1 MKNFVNTPF
10 TNQKTISLK
19 KEHALYLSI
28 FDFINFDIFYKNI
41 LSTCSVN
48 IRYSILIRVCYIN
61 NSEVTDWRT
70 LGDQMG
76 FICIT
81 TDDMFN
87 YFKQFHKIVLDRL
100 EYAISLYDIKDQD
113 IIGMQLMIYKVDY
126 TDIVVKKQMFS
137 PKSLGPHKELINVSK
152 VSDGLNRAIPLTME
166 IDKFGTLLQKNVING
181 KVDSIILKDGTI
193 INFTERVNNY
203 LDINHKI
210 NKFSSNVD
218 FYQYFLNGIDNII
231 IIESLGKQKII
242 DIYSLDGVKK
252 HHLVDTKLSDNSFS
266 RKVSNVTVYINNT
279 GIYNKDITINFDP
292 VYPNKISGPQSKLI
306 HPDWRVGTLDI
317 ETYKDNDDVSRP
329 YAAGFCVKNTVNTF
343 YIDEDLNSDNVIIKC
358 LDAML
363 IDKYNRYTFYVHN
376 FGRFDVVFIL
386 KVIITTNELNPNKY
400 AYNIIFRDDV
410 ILSIEISS
418 KINNKNYT
426 IKLVDSYTLLQS
438 SLSKLC
444 ETFDTEVKK
453 SVFPYDFVNKYNL
466 FYVGNKPDIKY
477 YNDIDIKSYKEVHN
491 SNWSLKDETIK
502 YLENDLIS
510 LFNVIDEFKRKI
522 YINYHTHITR
532 SLTISGLAMDIF
544 LRRFYNNNIP
554 LINKKSIYM
563 DIKNSYFG
571 GITEVYKPYGKKLF
585 YYDVNSLYPYAA
597 LNSMPGL
604 HCIYKYKINKNI
616 VDCLDS
622 LFGFYYCKIITSNLY
637 LGLLPVRKD
646 GGIYM
651 PLGYIEGWY
660 FSEELIFAYK
670 HGYKIEILKGY
681 EFNKCE
687 NVFNK
692 YIEEFYNIKSTTT
705 DEIMKSI
712 AKSLLNNLLGRFGL
726 NIDKFITELVSQERY
741 YEILQ
746 YKSIKSVKYIG
757 DKVLVTHGSDVSM
770 DICNSHNVDFHRTFS
785 NEIKHN
791 TKISNFREDRFHD
804 VSIAIASAVTSYAR
818 IYMNKIKLDILD
830 KGGSIYYTD
839 TDSIVTDI
847 ELDKTLV
854 GSEIG
859 KFKLVCEL
867 SEAYFISNKTYCMKI
882 SETFFKSNKTYCMK
896 MFNGDEIIKA
906 KGINSKTINW
916 DDFVKLYS
924 GSNIETTRN
933 ETLKDYSMGSV
944 TINVPKPIVLS
955 ANAYSKRVKIYDQN
969 KKWIDTKPIV
979 QKQSYHTSTIT
990 LKTKQLVGIL
1000 KEIFMFLLYIIIFAI
1015 CFYICLCIY
1024 NYSNN
1029 VEIVIIGNT
1038 NFEELKPI
1046 NQSNMWYKSIIDD
1059 FFNKFSSKGKTINTK
1074 ICWYKTHID
1083 NTTLIENENLTD
1095 KYEIINRVK
1104 SKHMNDLISEC
1115 EYYRDKASFLE
1126 LQLLK
1131 TNLAHEDLVRNINNI
1146 VNNINKSR

>member
-1 MKNFVNTPF
+1 M
-10 TNQKTISLK
+10 TNIKTLQNLETISLK
-19 KEHALYLSI
+19 KKEQALYLSI
-28 FDFINFDIFYKNI
+28 FDFMNFDIFYRHI
-41 LSTCSVN
+41 ISTCN
-48 IRYSILIRVCYIN
+48 INTRYSILIRVCYIN

-76 FICIT
+76 FICVT
-81 TDDMFN
+81 TNDMFN

-113 IIGMQLMIYKVDY
+113 VVGMQLMIYKVDY
-126 TDIVVKKQMFS
+126 TNIVVKKQMFS
-137 PKSLGPHKELINVSK
+137 PKSLGPHKELINISK
-152 VSDGLNRAIPLTME
+152 VSNALNRAIPLTME
-166 IDKFGTLLQKNVING
+166 MDKFGTLLQKNVING
-181 KVDSIILKDGTI
+181 KVDSIILKDGSI
-193 INFTERVNNY
+193 INFTERINNY

-210 NKFSSNVD
+210 DKFSSNVD
-218 FYQYFLNGIDNII
+218 FYQYTLNDIDNII

-252 HHLVDTKLSDNSFS
+252 HHLLDTFISDNSFT
-266 RKVSNVTVYINNT
+266 RKISNVTVYINNT
-279 GIYNKDITINFDP
+279 GIYNKDIAINFDP

-317 ETYKDNDDVSRP
+317 ETYKDNDNVSRP
-329 YAAGFCVKNTVNTF
+329 YAAGFCVNNTVNTF
-343 YIDEDLNSDNVIIKC
+343 YIDDDLNSDNVIIKC
-358 LDAML
+358 LDGML

-386 KVIITTNELNPNKY
+386 KVIITTNELHPNKY

-444 ETFDTEVKK
+444 KTFDTEVKK

-477 YNDIDIKSYKEVHN
+477 YNNIDIQSYNEVHN
-491 SNWSLKDETIK
+491 NNWSLKEETIK

-532 SLTISGLAMDIF
+532 SLTISGLSMDIF
-544 LRRFYNNNIP
+544 LRRFYDKNIP

-597 LNSMPGL
+597 LNPMPGL
-604 HCIYKYKINKNI
+604 HCVYKYKINKNI
-616 VDCLDS
+616 VDCLDN
-622 LFGFYYCKIITSNLY
+622 LFGFYYCKIIASDLY

-646 GGIYM
+646 GGVYM

-660 FSEELIFAYK
+660 FSEELKFAYQ

-681 EFNKCE
+681 AFEKCE

-692 YIEEFYNIKSTTT
+692 YIEEFYKIKSTTT
-705 DEIMKSI
+705 DNVMKSI

-746 YKSIKSVKYIG
+746 YKPIKSVKYIG

-770 DICNSHNVDFHRTFS
+770 NICNLHDVDFHSTFS
-785 NEIKHN
+785 NEIKRN
-791 TKISNFREDRFHD
+791 IKSSNFKEDHFHD

-818 IYMNKIKLDILD
+818 IFMNKIKLDILD

-847 ELDKTLV
+847 ELDKTLI
-854 GSEIG
+854 GREIG
-859 KFKLVCEL
+859 KFKLECEV
-867 SEAYFISNKTYCMKI
+867 SEAYFISNKTYCLKKLDG
-882 SETFFKSNKTYCMK
+882 EV
-896 MFNGDEIIKA
+896 IIKA
-906 KGINSKTINW
+906 KGTNSESIHW
-916 DDFVKLYS
+916 EDFVKLYS
-924 GSNIETTRN
+924 GSSIESTRN
-933 ETLKDYSMGSV
+933 ETVKDYSIGSV
-944 TINVPKPIVLS
+944 TINVSKNIVLS
-955 ANAYSKRVKIYDQN
+955 ANAYNKRVKIYDQN
-969 KKWIDTKPIV
+969 KKWIDTRPIV
-979 QKQSYHTSTIT
+979 QIKSYHTYTNTPI
-990 LKTKQLVGIL
+990 KQLLEII
-1000 KEIFMFLLYIIIFAI
+1000 KEICMFILYIIIFTI
-1015 CFYICLCIY
+1015 CFYICFFIY

-1029 VEIVIIGNT
+1029 VEIVIISNT

-1059 FFNKFSSKGKTINTK
+1059 FFNKFTSKGKTINTK
-1074 ICWYKTHID
+1074 ICLYQTHVD
-1083 NTTLIENENLTD
+1083 NITPIENENHTD
-1095 KYEIINRVK
+1095 KFEIIDKVK

-1115 EYYRDKASFLE
+1115 EYYKDKASFLE

-1146 VNNINKSR
+1146 VDNLNKKR

>member
-1 MKNFVNTPF
+1 M
-10 TNQKTISLK
+10 TNIKTSHNLETNSLK
-19 KEHALYLSI
+19 KKEQALYLSI
-28 FDFINFDIFYKNI
+28 FDFMNFDIFYRHI
-41 LSTCSVN
+41 ISTCN
-48 IRYSILIRVCYIN
+48 INTRYSILIRVCYIN

-76 FICIT
+76 FICVT
-81 TDDMFN
+81 TNDMFN

-126 TDIVVKKQMFS
+126 TDIVVKKQMFL
-137 PKSLGPHKELINVSK
+137 PKSLGPHKELVNVSK
-152 VSDGLNRAIPLTME
+152 VYDALNRAIPLTME
-166 IDKFGTLLQKNVING
+166 MDKFGTLLQKNVVNG
-181 KVDSIILKDGTI
+181 KVDTIILKDGSI
-193 INFTERVNNY
+193 INFTERINKY
-203 LDINHKI
+203 LDIDHKI
-210 NKFSSNVD
+210 DKFSSNVD
-218 FYQYFLNGIDNII
+218 FYQYILNDIDNII

-242 DIYSLDGVKK
+242 DIYNLDGVKK
-252 HHLVDTKLSDNSFS
+252 HHLVDTKVSDNGFT
-266 RKVSNVTVYINNT
+266 RKISNVTVYINNT

-317 ETYKDNDDVSRP
+317 ETYKDNDNVSRP
-329 YAAGFCVKNTVNTF
+329 YAAGFYANNTVNTY

-358 LDAML
+358 LDGML
-363 IDKYNRYTFYVHN
+363 IEKYNRYTFYVHN

-386 KVIITTNELNPNKY
+386 KVIITTNELYPNKY
-400 AYNIIFRDDV
+400 TYNIIFRDDV

-418 KINNKNYT
+418 KVNNKNYT

-438 SLSKLC
+438 SLSELC
-444 ETFDTEVKK
+444 KTFDTEVKK
-453 SVFPYDFVNKYNL
+453 SVFPYDFVSKYNL

-477 YNDIDIKSYKEVHN
+477 YNKIDIKSYEEVHDN
-491 SNWSLKDETIK
+491 NWSLKEETIR

-532 SLTISGLAMDIF
+532 SLTISGLSMDIF
-544 LRRFYNNNIP
+544 LRRFYDKNIP

-597 LNSMPGL
+597 LNPMPGL
-604 HCIYKYKINKNI
+604 HCIYKYNINKNI
-616 VDCLDS
+616 VDCLDN
-622 LFGFYYCKIITSNLY
+622 LFGFYYCKINASDLY

-660 FSEELIFAYK
+660 FSEELKFAYQ

-681 EFNKCE
+681 EFNKSE

-692 YIEEFYNIKSTTT
+692 YIEEFYKIKSTTT
-705 DEIMKSI
+705 DEVMKSI

-726 NIDKFITELVSQERY
+726 NIDKSITELVSQERY

-746 YKSIKSVKYIG
+746 YKPIKSVKYIG
-757 DKVLVTHGSDVSM
+757 DKVLVTHGSDISM
-770 DICNSHNVDFHRTFS
+770 NICNSHNVDFHSTFS
-785 NEIKHN
+785 NEIKRN
-791 TKISNFREDRFHD
+791 IKSSNYKEDHFHD
-804 VSIAIASAVTSYAR
+804 VSIAVASAVTSYAR
-818 IYMNKIKLDILD
+818 IFMNKIKLDILD

-854 GSEIG
+854 GHEIG
-859 KFKLVCEL
+859 KFKLECEI
-867 SEAYFISNKTYCMKI
+867 SEAYFISNKTYCIK
-882 SETFFKSNKTYCMK
+882 KLDGKV
-896 MFNGDEIIKA
+896 IIKA
-906 KGINSKTINW
+906 KGTNSKSINW
-916 DDFVKLYS
+916 EDFVKLYS
-924 GSNIETTRN
+924 GSSIESTRN
-933 ETLKDYSMGSV
+933 ETVKDYSIGSV
-944 TINVPKPIVLS
+944 SINVSKNIVLS
-955 ANAYSKRVKIYDQN
+955 ANSYNKRVKIFDQN
-969 KKWIDTKPIV
+969 KKWIDTRPII
-979 QKQSYHTSTIT
+979 QRQSYHTYTNTSI
-990 LKTKQLVGIL
+990 KQLLEIVR
-1000 KEIFMFLLYIIIFAI
+1000 EIFMFLLYIILFTI
-1015 CFYICLCIY
+1015 CFYMCLYIY
-1024 NYSNN
+1024 NYGNN
-1029 VEIVIIGNT
+1029 VEVIIINNT
-1038 NFEELKPI
+1038 NFEELKPV

-1059 FFNKFSSKGKTINTK
+1059 FFNKFTSKGKAVNIKT
-1074 ICWYKTHID
+1074 CWYQTHIA
-1083 NTTLIENENLTD
+1083 NITPIENENHSD
-1095 KYEIINRVK
+1095 KFEIINKVK

-1115 EYYRDKASFLE
+1115 EYYKDKASILE
-1126 LQLLK
+1126 LELLK
-1131 TNLAHEDLVRNINNI
+1131 MNLVHEDLVRNINNI
-1146 VNNINKSR
+1146 VNNLNKSR